1 METRPIAVA
10 ENIHKYYGDLHVL
23 KGVSLTVYP
32 REIIILMGP
41 SGAGKST
48 LLQIIGT
55 LERPDA
61 GRLFLFGQDVMSMKQ
76 NAIAKLRNQKMGFVF
91 QFHYLLPEFNA
102 LENVM
107 LPALI
112 GGENEAVAKEKAQQ
126 LLERLNLGHRI
137 EHYPDQMSGGEQQ
150 RVAVARALINN
161 PELLLADEP
170 TGNLDVKQTHLM
182 MDLFQ
187 QLCKEEGYSLI
198 IVTHNPEFRKIAD
211 RLYTIIDGQILEG
224 YHL

>member
-1 METRPIAVA
+1 VVA
-10 ENIHKYYGDLHVL
+10 EDIHKYYGDLHVL

-32 REIIILMGP
+32 QEIIILMGP

-61 GRLFLFGQDVMSMKQ
+61 GKLFLFGKDVMAMKQ

-91 QFHYLLPEFNA
+91 QFHYLLPEFTA

-112 GGENEAVAKEKAQQ
+112 GGENEEVAKEKARQ

-170 TGNLDVKQTHLM
+170 TGNLDIRQTRLM
-182 MDLFQ
+182 MDLFK
-187 QLCKEEGYSLI
+187 QLCKEEGYSFV

-211 RLYTIIDGQILEG
+211 RLYTIIDGKILEG

>member
-1 METRPIAVA
+1 MA
-10 ENIHKYYGDLHVL
+10 EDIHKYYGDLHVL
-23 KGVSLTVYP
+23 KGVSLTVHP
-32 REIIILMGP
+32 QEIIILMGP

-61 GRLFLFGQDVMSMKQ
+61 GKLFLFGNDVMAMKQ

-112 GGENEAVAKEKAQQ
+112 GGENEDVAKERARQ

-170 TGNLDVKQTHLM
+170 TGNLDVRQTHLM

-187 QLCKEEGYSLI
+187 QLCKEEGYSLV

>member
-1 METRPIAVA
+1 MVA
-10 ENIHKYYGDLHVL
+10 EDIHKYYGDLHVL

-32 REIIILMGP
+32 QEIIILMGP

-61 GRLFLFGQDVMSMKQ
+61 GKLFLFGKDVMAMKQ

-112 GGENEAVAKEKAQQ
+112 GGENEDVAKEKARQ

-137 EHYPDQMSGGEQQ
+137 EHYPGQMSGGEQQ

-187 QLCKEEGYSLI
+187 QLCKEEGYSLV

>member
-1 METRPIAVA
+1 MSQRPIVVA
-10 ENIHKYYGDLHVL
+10 EDIHKYYGDLHVL

-48 LLQIIGT
+48 LLQIVGT
-55 LERPDA
+55 LERPDK
-61 GRLFLFGQDVMSMKQ
+61 GKLFLFGNDVMTMKQ
-76 NAIAKLRNQKMGFVF
+76 NDIARLRNQKMGFVF

-112 GGENEAVAKEKAQQ
+112 GGQNEEEAREKAHR

-150 RVAVARALINN
+150 RVAVARALIND

-170 TGNLDVKQTHLM
+170 TGNLDVRQTNLM

>member
-1 METRPIAVA
+1 MVVA
-10 ENIHKYYGDLHVL
+10 EDIHKYYGDLHVL

-32 REIIILMGP
+32 QEIIILMGP

-61 GRLFLFGQDVMSMKQ
+61 GKLFLFGKDVMAMKQ

-91 QFHYLLPEFNA
+91 QFHYLLPEFTA

-112 GGENEAVAKEKAQQ
+112 GGENEEVAKEKARQ

-170 TGNLDVKQTHLM
+170 TGNLDIRQTRLM
-182 MDLFQ
+182 MDLFK
-187 QLCKEEGYSLI
+187 QLCKEEGYSFV

-211 RLYTIIDGQILEG
+211 RLYTIIDGKILEG

>member
-1 METRPIAVA
+1 MEIRPIVVA
-10 ENIHKYYGDLHVL
+10 EDIHKYYGDLHVL

-32 REIIILMGP
+32 QEIIILMGP

-61 GRLFLFGQDVMSMKQ
+61 GRLFLFGKDVISMKQ

-112 GGENEAVAKEKAQQ
+112 GGENENVAKEKAQQ

-182 MDLFQ
+182 MELFQ
-187 QLCKEEGYSLI
+187 QLCKKEGYSLI